1 MIKKY
6 VLKIDYEEAKKWDR
20 EKLLKEMKDIGDFN
34 CIGVGKE
41 DAIDYFLRLSVEERA
56 KVIAY
61 YSLFSNY
68 KTEKKKNWLT
78 KEEFEYAKNGFYIS
92 GGDALIACFINGISI
107 DTEWR
112 CVGVEKRIIGKT
124 DYFKLEVGD
133 DEVVVYQFTVED
145 YYKFGFDGSKEEENI
160 EEILKKYGIK
170 EIYQVE
176 HI

>member
-20 EKLLKEMKDIGDFN
+20 EKLLKAMKDIGDFI
-34 CIGVGKE
+34 CVGSSKE
-41 DAIDYFLRLSVEERA
+41 EAVDHFLRLSVEERA
-56 KVIAY
+56 KVITY

-92 GGDALIACFINGISI
+92 GGDALIACFINGINI
-107 DTEWR
+107 DPEWR
-112 CVGVEKRIIGKT
+112 YVGVEKRIISKT
-124 DYFKLEVGD
+124 SYFKLEVGD
-133 DEVVVYQFTVED
+133 DEVIVYQFTAGD
-145 YYKFGFDGSKEEENI
+145 FYRFGLDGSKKEENI
-160 EEILKKYGIK
+160 EEILKKRGIK

>member
-34 CIGVGKE
+34 CVGSSKE
-41 DAIDYFLRLSVEERA
+41 EAVDHFLWLSIEERA

-61 YSLFSNY
+61 YSLFKNY
-68 KTEKKKNWLT
+68 KTDKKTNWLT
-78 KEEFEYAKNGFYIS
+78 KVEFEHAKNGFYIS
-92 GGDALIACFINGISI
+92 RGDALIACFINGINI
-107 DTEWR
+107 DPEWR
-112 CVGVEKRIIGKT
+112 YVGVEKRIISKT
-124 DYFKLEVGD
+124 SYFKLEVED
-133 DEVVVYQFTVED
+133 DEVIVYQFTAGD
-145 YYKFGFDGSKEEENI
+145 FYRFGLDGSKKEENI
-160 EEILKKYGIK
+160 EEILKKREIK